1 MNVGKE
7 NARKVVCGWDGVERM
22 KEQNRDFFEWCEEK
36 YLVWMNSFKK
46 HRRRGT

>member
-1 MNVGKE
+1 MWLVRGGKDE
-7 NARKVVCGWDGVERM
+7 GA
-22 KEQNRDFFEWCEEK
+22 EQGFFFEWCEEK